1 MLIMINPSLR
11 SRPFGLAGL
20 AAVEEKEEEEEEE
33 GEEGGTAALYERVE
47 LALSSG
53 PFF

>member
-20 AAVEEKEEEEEEE
+20 AAVEEKEEEEEE